1 MAKEILG
8 QTDNL
13 SKHIK
18 QKLET
23 LAEMSCQ
30 KSEIA
35 SAEMVE
41 LIVHGYENIICTQP
55 FGCLPTH
62 VCGNCNLYK
71 SFRVCRNGERRHG
84 RDGAVTKY
92 VEKKE

>member
-41 LIVHGYENIICTQP
+41 LMSEITEEINKEIAIYINR
-55 FGCLPTH
+55 FG
-62 VCGNCNLYK
+62 
-71 SFRVCRNGERRHG
+71 
-84 RDGAVTKY
+84 Y
-92 VEKKE
+92 VEMVSVGTDATAP

>member
-30 KSEIA
+30 KSEIGK
-35 SAEMVE
+35 VG
-41 LIVHGYENIICTQP
+41 L
-55 FGCLPTH
+55 
-62 VCGNCNLYK
+62 
-71 SFRVCRNGERRHG
+71 
-84 RDGAVTKY
+84 
-92 VEKKE
+92 